1 MEQPLLRLGL
11 LGFTESDKQKVLE
24 TIANPGEGWPRWE
37 LVEFEYA
44 DAWCINGR
52 SVERLEGN
60 AVRVNTLLAHQPSIS
75 LNPAEIS
82 RPIAFTEPMPD
93 GIEAA
98 ETVNFRSPELMRIA
112 LQRFEAWLRPL
123 RAQFALGSELVVR
136 ENDLSKGVFHVLDQH
151 GKLLAVVNFLN
162 WTAALL
168 PIARPVD
175 FENAI
180 WMHRP
185 PSAADVPHSFLTMTM
200 AQLMWNYA
208 VRTTEDAL
216 PSRYRKHTM
225 YLRRLPQLP
234 TGWLRDEH
242 LVALRALSTAPG
254 NFADIQAATELSENT
269 LARTLAAL
277 YYAGAITTKKSSA
290 GHIERSR
297 SPIGDQSSLPPNS
310 DMFASNF
317 SHEASLPPGTGAHPQ
332 RHPDAELDRT
342 APAPFMLQTRRR

>member
-24 TIANPGEGWPRWE
+24 TIANLSEGWPRWE

-75 LNPAEIS
+75 LNPAEVS
-82 RPIAFTEPMPD
+82 RPIAFTEPMPE

-98 ETVNFRSPELMRIA
+98 EIVNFRSPELMRVA

-123 RAQFALGSELVVR
+123 RAQFALGSELVAR
-136 ENDLSKGVFHVLDQH
+136 ENELSKGIFHVLDRH
-151 GKLLAVVNFLN
+151 GKLLAIVNFIN
-162 WTAALL
+162 WTAAML

-175 FENAI
+175 FEEAI

-185 PSAADVPHSFLTMTM
+185 PSAADIPHGFVTLTM

-216 PSRYRKHTM
+216 PSRYRKHTL

-242 LVALRALSTAPG
+242 LVALRALSAAPG
-254 NFADIQAATELSENT
+254 RFADIQAATELSENA

-290 GHIERSR
+290 GHVSR
-297 SPIGDQSSLPPNS
+297 ARTPIGDQSSLPPNS
-310 DMFASNF
+310 DMFGSDF
-317 SHEASLPPGTGAHPQ
+317 SHAASVPPGTGAHPQ
-332 RHPDAELDRT
+332 RDAAADLYRT
-342 APAPFMLQTRRR
+342 APAPFMF